1 MKKSIKCSSVIV
13 AALMA
18 VAPIAT
24 NAVSG
29 QHNIV
34 QAASSSRKLKGTA
47 VVYSLNKKGKLVSN
61 KKSLKKGQS
70 VKVLGYKEIGGKK
83 YARIGKNQYVK
94 ISTLRSTTRKN
105 YQVNRKSYVYDK
117 DGNRIKGTKAIK
129 KNTKIHVI
137 RIKGNLAQIGKNR
150 FIKIKN
156 ISKISQP
163 NKQNNS
169 DKGQSNV
176 PGTPVANG
184 SQASGNTQGS
194 TQSGNAQTSTS
205 SNSQP
210 SSSSSTDLS
219 GGSQGSQTGNDSS
232 QSTSGS
238 QTGDNSSQG
247 DSGSQSG
254 SSSSQTGDDSSK
266 GNSDSK
272 GDDSSKGS
280 SKDDSSSTGTD
291 NKNTSGSKDTN
302 KDNEKPDGCPYTWKQ
317 LKDDDISWPFTAEM
331 FLPSKDSSDWTDATD
346 AERAELTKAAE
357 DLAEHAYFM
366 GEYDPSI
373 QDLASDIAVNAIYKK
388 DGIYIC
394 SVTPNAS
401 PDAPTLYYQNVPAG
415 TKAMIQQE
423 GSFGAVGLGLDID
436 PITGKK
442 EVMVDFSD
450 PECPVAMYVPYKDIT
465 FVKNQP
471 DFNGVDLDD
480 KFGNDDMIKAPVQ
493 YSDLD

>member
-238 QTGDNSSQG
+238 QTGDSSSQG
-247 DSGSQSG
+247 NSGSQSG
-254 SSSSQTGDDSSK
+254 SSSSQTGDESSK
-266 GNSDSK
+266 GN
-272 GDDSSKGS
+272 
-280 SKDDSSSTGTD
+280 
-291 NKNTSGSKDTN
+291 SGSKDTN

-331 FLPSKDSSDWTDATD
+331 FLPSKDEGVWSEAT
-346 AERAELTKAAE
+346 AEQKAEMTKAAE
-357 DLAEHAYFM
+357 DLAKHAYFL
-366 GEYDPSI
+366 GEYDPE
-373 QDLASDIAVNAIYKK
+373 DEDGLTLSDDIVANIVYKANGLYLNKDRGNGSLLDDAVSYKN
-388 DGIYIC
+388 I
-394 SVTPNAS
+394 
-401 PDAPTLYYQNVPAG
+401 PAG
-415 TKAMIQQE
+415 TK
-423 GSFGAVGLGLDID
+423 STLGDVCVTMEFD
-436 PITGKK
+436 PFTRKP
-442 EVMVDFSD
+442 EVVINFDSTY
-450 PECPVAMYVPYKDIT
+450 EVERYIPYKNIT
-465 FVKNQP
+465 FVDKSS
-471 DFNGVDLDD
+471 DFKGIDLDD
-480 KFGNDDMIKAPVQ
+480 EEGDMIDAPING
-493 YSDLD
+493 DLNNN

>member
-24 NAVSG
+24 NTVSG

-70 VKVLGYKEIGGKK
+70 VKVLGYKEIGDKK

-117 DGNRIKGTKAIK
+117 DGNRIKGTKAIE

-176 PGTPVANG
+176 PGTPVAN
-184 SQASGNTQGS
+184 
-194 TQSGNAQTSTS
+194 
-205 SNSQP
+205 
-210 SSSSSTDLS
+210 
-219 GGSQGSQTGNDSS
+219 GSQGSQTGNDSS

-373 QDLASDIAVNAIYKK
+373 QDLESDIAVNAIYKK

-450 PECPVAMYVPYKDIT
+450 PESPVAMYVPYKDII